1 MNSFQHD
8 TRVLKACGVSSDVT
22 DGGSVMVVAL
32 GETGLPVEES
42 VNDNVTVWRPQLA
55 SRSWPK
61 NIFVQVIK
69 YIEWLWRIV
78 RRIRSEQLQL
88 IHAHSL
94 SALPVGVVAKWVTG
108 APVLYDAHE
117 LETEVVGTKPLRRR
131 LSRRTERILIR
142 WVDRMVTVCDSIADW
157 YVGTYA
163 VERPFVV
170 RNVPAWGSNV
180 PNDSNILRT
189 IHHIPEDELIFL
201 YQGALSTGRGV
212 EGLLAAFSRLETR
225 KHMIFMGYGVLES
238 RILDAASGFDN
249 IHFQRAVP
257 PEELGLYT
265 SSADV
270 GVCLIEAVC
279 LSNYYS
285 LPNKLFE
292 YLHSRVPILVT
303 ELPEQKSIVAK
314 YDCGW
319 IAKDL
324 GSTLVELIDS
334 IDLQSVNEKRRGVI
348 TANLDFSWQAEA
360 QVLEQAYRSTVCDR
374 ILSNPPLNT

>member
-1 MNSFQHD
+1 MNSFRHD
-8 TRVLKACGVSSDVT
+8 TRVLKACRVSSDT
-22 DGGSVMVVAL
+22 TGGGSVMVAAL
-32 GETGLPVEES
+32 GETGFPVEES
-42 VNDNVTVWRPQLA
+42 VNDNLTVWRPQLA
-55 SRSWPK
+55 SRGWPK

-69 YIEWLWRIV
+69 YVEWLWRIV
-78 RRIRSEQLQL
+78 RRIRSERLQL

-94 SALPVGVVAKWVTG
+94 SALPVGIVAKWVTG

-117 LETEVVGTKPLRRR
+117 LETEVVGTRPLRRR
-131 LSRRTERILIR
+131 LSRWTERTLIR
-142 WVDRMVTVCDSIADW
+142 RVDRMVTVCDSIADW
-157 YVGTYA
+157 YVDTYA
-163 VERPFVV
+163 IERPFVV

-201 YQGALSTGRGV
+201 YQGALSPGRGV
-212 EGLLAAFSRLETR
+212 EGLLAAFSHLETR

-238 RILDAASGFDN
+238 RILDAASGCEN
-249 IHFQRAVP
+249 IHFQHAVS
-257 PEELGLYT
+257 PEELALYT

-292 YLHSRVPILVT
+292 YLHSRVPIIVT
-303 ELPEQKSIVAK
+303 DLPEQKSIVEK

-319 IAKDL
+319 VAADL
-324 GSTLVELIDS
+324 GTALVELIDS
-334 IDLQSVNEKRRGVI
+334 IDLQSVNKKHRGVMA
-348 TANLDFSWQAEA
+348 ANLDFSWQKEA
-360 QVLEQAYRSTVCDR
+360 QVLEHAYRSTVCDR